1 MFFIRPEDFTAEK
14 LTARN
19 EVINARI
26 EMCKVKIEE
35 GSLHPFCSYELE
47 IQLLKEEYQLNSE
60 TVSKLE
66 QRDSKIIELFA
77 NLNVSDIDSSQLL
90 TNLKQQVK
98 HFKMEG

>member
-35 GSLHPFCSYELE
+35 GALSPFCSYELE

-60 TVSKLE
+60 TISKLE
-66 QRDSKIIELFA
+66 QRDRKISELFTNI
-77 NLNVSDIDSSQLL
+77 NLSGTDSSQLL
-90 TNLKQQVK
+90 TNLKQQIE